1 MRTLIGILALTA
13 LAAACVDQPVAPLA
27 EEPGIEIAAP
37 SFAKFKPDMNPG
49 AFNEWWNF
57 CFLPDATG
65 KSFPVAL
72 PCHFVAVP
80 GPSEVWT
87 LHIFASGV
95 PNPTGKAYH
104 FGPTNY
110 SAGMEKM
117 YYDLSG
123 GLVVPVDGKMP
134 ACDYNLATD
143 PEQTT
148 WICTTNWHYTISASG
163 QGKFTSVAD
172 PKHSWKVPCNRC
184 WG

>member
-1 MRTLIGILALTA
+1 MRTLAGILALTA
-13 LAAACVDQPVAPLA
+13 LVAACADQPAEPLA
-27 EEPGIEIAAP
+27 PEPGIEIAAP
-37 SFAKFKPDMNPG
+37 SLAKFKPDTNPG

-57 CFLPDATG
+57 CFLPDAEG
-65 KSFPVAL
+65 KPIGLPL
-72 PCHFVAVP
+72 PCHFIAVP

-87 LHIFASGV
+87 LHAYASGV

-110 SAGMEKM
+110 TASMAAM

-123 GLVVPVDGKMP
+123 GLVTPVDGKMP
-134 ACDYNLATD
+134 ACDYNLVTD

-163 QGKFTSVAD
+163 EGRWTSVAD
-172 PKHSWKVPCNRC
+172 PAHSFKVPCDRC

>member
-27 EEPGIEIAAP
+27 EAPGIEIAAP

-57 CFLPDATG
+57 CFLPDAEGNSTG
-65 KSFPVAL
+65 GL
-72 PCHFVAVP
+72 LCHFIAVP
-80 GPSEVWT
+80 GPSGVWT
-87 LHIFASGV
+87 LHAYASGLS
-95 PNPTGKAYH
+95 NPTGKAYH
-104 FGPTNY
+104 YGPTNY
-110 SAGMEKM
+110 TEGMKNM

-123 GLVVPVDGKMP
+123 GLVKPVDGKMP
-134 ACDYNLATD
+134 ACDYNLVTD

-148 WICTTNWHYTISASG
+148 WICTTNWRYTISASG
-163 QGKFTSVAD
+163 EGKWTSVAD
-172 PKHSWKVPCNRC
+172 PAHSFKVPCNRC